1 MATAWN
7 LDDGMNVDYSGE
19 RELAASRK
27 RFRESQDIIDRAYSI
42 DREAETQQSNI
53 DALNLKN
60 EEFVADVQAKRELE
74 AQLAEQSKAFEVEQQ
89 ASRVQD
95 GFEPVLDNA
104 GIPIPT
110 NELTDEQLQA
120 RTPRFIDT
128 PATKEVRQKSRLE
141 VLQAALPTLKSPRAQ
156 LAARDAIKKEVF
168 GQAAQLHLYQP
179 DLALKMLADN
189 GYGVSVN
196 LSRNADQTFNM
207 RLPDGRTRIL
217 SALDATAMVGDV
229 MAGTN
234 KLQEGI
240 RARQEAVR
248 KESLDLAKEKR
259 KEAADEAKDLRKD
272 AADEAKDLRKD
283 KRETARDERKYE
295 FQFKQEQMRLTGR
308 LGAGRF
314 GRQVVGFEEDENGD
328 KTIPIYGGGFATG
341 GTTGRASS
349 AGGKGGDDRIVDNTA
364 PRAITPI
371 NLTNKSV
378 EELQNGQS
386 KLNATLTTMAKQP
399 GGQASADFVRVQKQA
414 QAVATE
420 LGKRKKT
427 QKPTGGATG
436 QF

>member
-60 EEFVADVQAKRELE
+60 EEFIADVQAKRELE
-74 AQLAEQSKAFEVEQQ
+74 SQLAEQSKAFEVEQQ

-196 LSRNADQTFNM
+196 LSRNADQTFSM

-248 KESLDLAKEKR
+248 KESLDLAKEMR
-259 KEAADEAKDLRKD
+259 KEAADEAKDLRK
-272 AADEAKDLRKD
+272 EKIQTL
-283 KRETARDERKYE
+283 RDER
-295 FQFKQEQMRLTGR
+295 QQSGRLDIEKLRLVGR
-308 LGAGRF
+308 LGAGKF
-314 GRQVVGFEEDENGD
+314 GRQITGFTVDADGNEMPVYGASNTGANA
-328 KTIPIYGGGFATG
+328 GGGPSRTSTG
-341 GTTGRASS
+341 GGTGTS
-349 AGGKGGDDRIVDNTA
+349 KGGDGRIVEDTA
-364 PRAITPI
+364 PPATTPI

-378 EELQNGQS
+378 EELQNGQL
-386 KLNATLTTMAKQP
+386 KLNAALTTMAKQP